1 MNKAGSQPHGFDPE
15 RLARLDTHLQDRYI
29 IPGRLPHTQLLVA
42 REGKVVHFSS
52 LGAARADGRALG
64 EDAIF
69 RIASMTK
76 PITSI
81 AYMMLLEE
89 GKTALDDPVSRVIPE
104 FADLGVYAGG
114 GAGIPFVTRRSS
126 AVRMVDLLRHTAG
139 LTYSFQNRTN
149 VDAAY
154 REAKLDALRTAHDD
168 DQFIATLA
176 GIPLEF
182 EPGEAWNYSVA
193 TDVLGVVV
201 ARLSGISLG
210 EFFRTRIF
218 EPLKMVDTAY
228 HCPPEKLDRLTD
240 AYAKHPEHGLV
251 LNDPAENSAWSTP
264 PSFQSGG
271 GGLLSTTAD
280 YHRFCTMLVNGGEL
294 DGARIVSPKT
304 IQLMTANHL
313 PGGAD
318 LTQMSRSLFSEAANA
333 GAGFGLGFA
342 VNIDPARTMVPGST
356 GEFYW
361 GGMYSTAFFVDPV
374 ERLTMVF
381 MTQLMPSSSY
391 PIRRELKTLIYS
403 ALTRSF
409 C

>member
-1 MNKAGSQPHGFDPE
+1 MNRADLRSAGMDAS
-15 RLARLDTHLQDRYI
+15 RLARIDVHLQEQYLKS
-29 IPGRLPHTQLLVA
+29 GRLPHAQLMVA
-42 REGKVVHFSS
+42 RDGDVVHFSS
-52 LGAARADGRALG
+52 LGAARADGASLP
-64 EDAIF
+64 ENAIF

-89 GKTALDDPVSRVIPE
+89 GKTALDDPVSRMLPE
-104 FADLGVYAGG
+104 LENLGVYSGG
-114 GAGIPFVTRRSS
+114 GGGVPFVSRR
-126 AVRMVDLLRHTAG
+126 AEPMRMVDLLRHTAG
-139 LTYSFQNRTN
+139 FTYGFQNRTN

-154 REAKLDALRTAHDD
+154 RDAKLDALRTEQDN

-193 TDVLGVVV
+193 TDVLGIVV
-201 ARLSGISLG
+201 ARLSGMSLG

-218 EPLKMVDTAY
+218 DPLKMIDTAF
-228 HCPPEKLDRLTD
+228 HCPVEKLDRLTD
-240 AYAKHPEHGLV
+240 AYVKHPKRGPV
-251 LNDPAENSAWSTP
+251 LNDPGEKSAWSTP

-271 GGLLSTTAD
+271 GGLVSTTAD
-280 YHRFCTMLVNGGEL
+280 YHRFCTMLLNGGEL

-313 PGGAD
+313 PGAAD
-318 LTQMSRSLFSEAANA
+318 LTQMSHSLFSEAANA

-342 VNIDPARTMVPGST
+342 VNIDPAHTLIPGSR
-356 GEFYW
+356 GEYYW

-381 MTQLMPSSSY
+381 MTQLMPSNSY
-391 PIRRELKTLIYS
+391 PIRRELKTLIYA
-403 ALTRSF
+403 ALTRSY

>member
-1 MNKAGSQPHGFDPE
+1 MNRADPQPHGFDE
-15 RLARLDTHLQDRYI
+15 KRLARIEAHLQDRYLT
-29 IPGRLPHTQLLVA
+29 PGRLPHAQLLVA
-42 REGKVVHFSS
+42 REGEVVQFLS
-52 LGAARADGRALG
+52 LGAARADGRPLEG
-64 EDAIF
+64 DAIF

-89 GKTALDDPVSRVIPE
+89 GKTALDDPVARVIPE
-104 FADLGVYAGG
+104 FGDLGVYAGG
-114 GAGIPFVTRRSS
+114 GGGIPFLTRRCGP
-126 AVRMVDLLRHTAG
+126 VRMLDLLRHTAG
-139 LTYSFQNRTN
+139 LTYSFQNRSN

-154 REAKLDALRTAHDD
+154 REAKLDALRTQQDN

-176 GIPLEF
+176 GFPLEF

-201 ARLSGISLG
+201 ARLSGMSLG
-210 EFFRTRIF
+210 DFFRTRIF
-218 EPLKMVDTAY
+218 EPLGMVDTAFY
-228 HCPPEKLDRLTD
+228 CPPEKLDRLTD
-240 AYAKHPEHGLV
+240 AYVKHPKRGPV
-251 LNDPAENSAWSTP
+251 LNDPAEKSAWSTR

-271 GGLLSTTAD
+271 GGLVSTTRD
-280 YHRFCTMLVNGGEL
+280 YHRFCTMLLNGGEL

-313 PGGAD
+313 SGGAD

-342 VNIDPARTMVPGST
+342 VNMDPPRTMVPGSS

-361 GGMYSTAFFVDPV
+361 GGMYSTAFFVDPI
-374 ERLTMVF
+374 ERMTMVF

-391 PIRRELKTLIYS
+391 PLRRELKTLIYS
-403 ALTRSF
+403 ALTRSY